1 MSQLRVRLKDVAKRI
16 QYGYTASA
24 SDDESIGPKFL
35 RITDI
40 VPDQID
46 WLNVPFCPIEE
57 NLFDKYALHSG
68 DIVIAR
74 TGNTTGYAKL
84 IREEQRA
91 IFASYLIRVQ
101 LDERKADPGFVGRLV
116 ESNAYKQF
124 VNSQKGGAAQG
135 NANAQ
140 VLTLFEFI
148 LPPLQIQHKIA
159 SILSAYDD
167 LIENNRRR
175 MALLEESARL
185 LYREWFVHLHFPGH
199 ARTRITDG
207 VPKGWKQTNLI
218 DVCASLE
225 DGDWIESKD
234 QGGEDYRLLQISNIG
249 MNDFVET
256 GNLRFISE
264 ETYRRLN
271 CREIKPGD
279 ILISRMPTPIGRAW
293 LVSEMP
299 WKMVTAVDV
308 AILTTDP
315 ASADSYFLLYHLNSP
330 SNIAHCERRAVGAT
344 RPRIA
349 RRELAGT
356 PVLLPPASLQRQFR
370 DIVMPI
376 NEQRTCLNRQN
387 QKLRA
392 ARDLLL
398 PRLISGEIAP

>member
-185 LYREWFVHLHFPGH
+185 LYREWFVCLRFPGH

-207 VPKGWKQTNLI
+207 VPKGWCLTTLGEHLVLNYGKALKAE
-218 DVCASLE
+218 DRV
-225 DGDWIESKD
+225 DGDIPVYGSSGIVGTHDKALSEGPGIIVGRK
-234 QGGEDYRLLQISNIG
+234 
-249 MNDFVET
+249 
-256 GNLRFISE
+256 GNVGSVYWSPTAFYAIDTVYFIAPDKSDL
-264 ETYRRLN
+264 YLFH
-271 CREIKPGD
+271 
-279 ILISRMPTPIGRAW
+279 
-293 LVSEMP
+293 
-299 WKMVTAVDV
+299 AVKHMHFINTDV
-308 AILTTDP
+308 AVP
-315 ASADSYFLLYHLNSP
+315 GLNRDMAYS
-330 SNIAHCERRAVGAT
+330 
-344 RPRIA
+344 RP
-349 RRELAGT
+349 L
-356 PVLLPPASLQRQFR
+356 LLPSKTIQQNFLKVVSPVYEQIIKLDQLNQRL
-370 DIVMPI
+370 
-376 NEQRTCLNRQN
+376 RT
-387 QKLRA
+387 

-398 PRLISGEIAP
+398 PRLMSGKIAP